1 MTALLERPRTK
12 SKGAAASIVGATLPQ
27 VNLLPPEVQSAR
39 GLRRVKRLLAFVLLG
54 TLGLCAL
61 VWVYSLFEV
70 KGAHDE
76 LTSTQDEATRIQK
89 QLADPKYVEV
99 PLVLTALAANQT
111 ALPMAMAT
119 DVDWSAY
126 IDAIAAVLPEGAS
139 IDTFTV
145 TYATPMSGAPDPTDP
160 LQGPSLGQIAF
171 SGRSVTVPD
180 TAAWL
185 TALNSVPGFQDA
197 WLSSAAVTGDDQNG
211 DFYAFSSTVQVS
223 ENALTHRF
231 DPVDESA
238 AADGAADDTTT
249 GDGSATTDTTTEG

>member
-12 SKGAAASIVGATLPQ
+12 TKGAAASIVGATLPQ

-39 GLRRVKRLLAFVLLG
+39 GLRRTKRLLAFVLLG

-70 KGAHDE
+70 KGARDE
-76 LTSTQDEATRIQK
+76 LTSAQDETSRIQK
-89 QLADPKYVEV
+89 QLADPKYAEV
-99 PLVLTALAANQT
+99 PLVLTALEANQT

-126 IDAIAAVLPEGAS
+126 IGAIAAVLPEGAS

-160 LQGPSLGQIAF
+160 LQAPSLGQIAF

-197 WLSSAAVTGDDQNG
+197 WLSSAAVTGDEENG
-211 DFYAFSSTVQVS
+211 DYYAFSSTVQVS

-231 DPVDESA
+231 DPVDEAAAATAPADDA
-238 AADGAADDTTT
+238 AADDAA
-249 GDGSATTDTTTEG
+249 ATDESTEG